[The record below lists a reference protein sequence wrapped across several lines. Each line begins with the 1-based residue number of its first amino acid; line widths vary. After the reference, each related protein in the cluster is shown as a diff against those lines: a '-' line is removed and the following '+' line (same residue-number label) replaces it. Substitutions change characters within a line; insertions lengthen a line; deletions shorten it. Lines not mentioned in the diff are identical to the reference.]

1 MSSTYLPEKLTVKQI
16 LRLNVRILQIFGLLP
31 EDVLTANLC
40 QYNLR
45 KAVLYPVAFIHIHFV
60 FGSVV
65 ELFLQSDDSQQISV
79 SLTLILSYI
88 KGALQLHVVIFSGK
102 KFLDLIT
109 CAEANLFTNGKPL
122 ADTETSVVRSYVQT
136 AKKLTGFMYL
146 TFMLT
151 LSTVYFEL
159 VPTLRISTQNL
170 DDKVYGQVTG
180 RRKTAFK
187 VWTPFQNLEDPYLK
201 LDVIYEMISVSVF
214 FLIFTAINT
223 LTLLLILFFTAHF
236 SLLAE
241 YIETHSQ
248 KTQETTSTGIGTFE
262 KVRLSITL

>member
-1 MSSTYLPEKLTVKQI
+1 M
-16 LRLNVRILQIFGLLP
+16 
-31 EDVLTANLC
+31 LTANIC
-40 QYNLR
+40 YYNLR
-45 KAVLYPVAFIHIHFV
+45 KAILYPVVFIHIHFV

-65 ELFLQSDDSQQISV
+65 ELFLQSDDSQQVSV

-88 KGALQLHVVIFSGK
+88 KGALQLYVIIFSGK

-109 CAEANLFTNGKPL
+109 CAEVNLFMNEKPL
-122 ADTETSVVRSYVQT
+122 ADTETPVVRSYVQ
-136 AKKLTGFMYL
+136 AGNKLTGFMYL

-159 VPTLRISTQNL
+159 VPTLRISTENL
-170 DDKVYGQVTG
+170 DDQVYGQVIG

-187 VWTPFQNLEDPYLK
+187 VWTPFQNLENPYLK

-241 YIETHSQ
+241 YIENHS
-248 KTQETTSTGIGTFE
+248 KEIKKTTSTGIGTFE
-262 KVRLSITL
+262 KVRLSIRSQCV